1 MRIYLPLADTEL
13 YDQQLYSRFAWV
25 GNDGFCQLWGIDSQ
39 DEEEAEDLA
48 MTMAAMACLG
58 NAGGVY
64 QGRIVAALDAD
75 SSEISATS
83 DLGVFEVKTGFNWQR
98 LVSLHLDSPEDLELC
113 QQVRAALPAEQA
125 AFWCRGNF
133 SGEEEQETLGWELWQ
148 ELAAEP
154 LSWYD
159 QSELDYLRRLLAKNA
174 GS

>member
-25 GNDGFCQLWGIDSQ
+25 GNDDFCQLWGIDSQ
-39 DEEEAEDLA
+39 DEEEAEDMA
-48 MTMAAMACLG
+48 MTMAAMSCLE
-58 NAGGVY
+58 NAGGAY
-64 QGRIVAALDAD
+64 LGRIVAALDAD

-98 LVSLHLDSPEDLELC
+98 LVSLHLDSPENLELC
-113 QQVRAALPAEQA
+113 QQVREVLPVEQA

-133 SGEEEQETLGWELWQ
+133 SGEEEQETLGWELWE

-159 QSELDYLRRLLAKNA
+159 RSELEYLRRLLAKNA

>member
-1 MRIYLPLADTEL
+1 MRIYLPLADIEL

-25 GNDGFCQLWGIDSQ
+25 GNHDFCQVWGIDSQ
-39 DEEEAEDLA
+39 DEEEAEDMA
-48 MTMAAMACLG
+48 MTMAAMSCLE
-58 NAGGVY
+58 NAGGAY
-64 QGRIVAALDAD
+64 MGRIVAALDAD

-113 QQVRAALPAEQA
+113 QQVREVLPVEQA

-159 QSELDYLRRLLAKNA
+159 QSELEYLRRLLAKNA